1 MSRYICALYGHSNC
15 GKSATLNHLR
25 ELLRVQG
32 ESTHLQSPSGMDR
45 RETFLFHGKTIC
57 LTPGGDDEQVMKDN
71 LLYFDR
77 QGADILVTASRSRGG
92 TVDVIQEYRRTGDIH
107 VKWVR
112 KSYEYNLSQAT
123 QNLCNEETARYLLS
137 WLCGK
142 CG

>member
-25 ELLRVQG
+25 ELLCNQG
-32 ESTHLQSPSGMDR
+32 ESMHLQSLHGTDK

-57 LTPGGDDEQVMKDN
+57 LTPGGDNEQVMKDN
-71 LLYFDR
+71 LLYFDQ

-92 TVDVIQEYRRTGDIH
+92 TIDVIQEYHRTEDIH
-107 VKWVR
+107 VKWVK
-112 KSYEYNLSQAT
+112 KSYEYNLSPST

-137 WLCGK
+137 WLCSK
-142 CG
+142 CK